1 MIYERKLS
9 EKIRKWIDKKAI
21 IVVTGMRRVG
31 KTTLFKILYDEIKSK
46 NKVFLDIEN
55 PITQRLFQEKDY
67 DNILINLK
75 QRGITDKEKS
85 YIFLDEIQAFP
96 DIVKVIKY
104 LFDHYNIQ
112 FFVTGSSSFYLKNLF
127 PESLAGRKI
136 IFELYPLDFEEFLAF
151 KNTKKDF
158 YPSFKQK
165 DKHKNYISHEK
176 TIKLFEEYLR
186 FGGFPQVV
194 LSDKIDE
201 KKEWLEDIFKSYFE
215 KEVRNLADFRDI
227 NILREF
233 ILLLMQRAGS
243 KLNINNISEEL
254 GVTRKTLYSYLLFLE
269 ATYFVRLISPFS
281 RNVGR
286 EVTGTKKVYIC
297 DSGLLNHFAK
307 VSSGNILENAVFNII
322 KNFDEIKYYQRRTG
336 TEIDFILKNKKIALE
351 VKETGTLIDK
361 KKLNILAKS
370 LRLKENYILTK
381 SFKKEKG
388 FIDLVD
394 L

>member
-1 MIYERKLS
+1 MLYERKLFGALS
-9 EKIRKWIDKKAI
+9 KRIEDKE
-21 IVVTGMRRVG
+21 IVVLTGMRRGG
-31 KTTLFKILYDEIKSK
+31 KTTLFRMIFDKIESK
-46 NKVFLDIEN
+46 NKVFFDIEN
-55 PITQRLFQEKDY
+55 PLNQKIFEEEDY
-67 DNILINLK
+67 DNIWANLK
-75 QRGITDKEKS
+75 VFRINNKEKA
-85 YIFLDEIQAFP
+85 YIFIDEIQSKP
-96 DIVKVIKY
+96 GIIKVIKY
-104 LFDHYNIQ
+104 LYDHYNVK
-112 FFVTGSSSFYLKNLF
+112 FFLTGSSSFYLKNLF

-136 IFELYPLDFEEFLAF
+136 IFELYPLDFEEFLIF
-151 KNTKKDF
+151 NGIKKDF
-158 YPSFKQK
+158 LQSFKQK
-165 DKHKNYISHEK
+165 DKYKNYIAHEK

-215 KEVRNLADFRDI
+215 KEVRNLENFKDI

-322 KNFDEIKYYQRRTG
+322 KNFDEVKLP
-336 TEIDFILKNKKIALE
+336 IDPEGRGI
-351 VKETGTLIDK
+351 TT
-361 KKLNILAKS
+361 
-370 LRLKENYILTK
+370 R
-381 SFKKEKG
+381 
-388 FIDLVD
+388 
-394 L
+394 

>member
-186 FGGFPQVV
+186 FGVFPQVV

-370 LRLKENYILTK
+370 LRLKENYIITK